1 MNQISNFECP
11 YIENVQ
17 ISCMMV
23 DNEPWFKGLDVV
35 RALEYKQPRNTL
47 SNQVPPKFKSSFEQ
61 LLIRSGAHLKCTRDA
76 NELKASWI
84 SEAGLYKLVLK
95 AKVKSAEV
103 FQDWVCA
110 EVLPSIRKTGS
121 YSNYRYSRN
130 QNELGETAT
139 ERWKTVRELA
149 LGKEDELHY
158 KIINHIKK
166 EYPDAQPIGGIGEHL
181 TTDHARMDAYLKGY
195 TKGQPDI
202 IILRKLPNAF
212 QDVLAIELTNPNG
225 RGVLDDTQIKYHKLL
240 KDQCNIETIVGHEY
254 DKIIIQIALHY
265 QQVFARAKTLA
276 ITDKPQNYDFSTNN
290 NPQYWC
296 NKLKNK
302 QGLVNECAKRELPEE
317 GLYFKTN
324 REIASILIT
333 FDTKA

>member
-23 DNEPWFKGLDVV
+23 GSEPWFKGLDVV

-61 LLIRSGAHLKCTRDA
+61 LLIRSDA

-103 FQDWVCA
+103 FQDWVCD

-121 YSNYRYSRN
+121 YSTYRYSRN
-130 QNELGETAT
+130 QNELGTT
-139 ERWKTVRELA
+139 KQERWRKVRELA
-149 LGKEDELHY
+149 VGKEDDLHY
-158 KIINHIKK
+158 RIKEHIEK
-166 EYPDAQPIGGIGEHL
+166 EYPDVQPLPGLGEHL

-202 IILRKLPNAF
+202 TVLRKLPNGF
-212 QDVLAIELTNPNG
+212 HDVLAIELKNPNG
-225 RGVLDDTQIKYHKLL
+225 
-240 KDQCNIETIVGHEY
+240 
-254 DKIIIQIALHY
+254 
-265 QQVFARAKTLA
+265 
-276 ITDKPQNYDFSTNN
+276 
-290 NPQYWC
+290 
-296 NKLKNK
+296 
-302 QGLVNECAKRELPEE
+302 
-317 GLYFKTN
+317 
-324 REIASILIT
+324 
-333 FDTKA
+333 